1 MAETN
6 KSGANPNSFPTL
18 CDVMQG
24 LLQRDAECA
33 ARWQVEKH
41 LPRLPCSDGLP
52 DGVVWTVQPFW
63 SHHPRY
69 PLPEVRVA
77 APSVEGDF
85 RDAPQQH
92 IMQLSCWMRPTSH
105 SAALEL
111 LDAPQQHFNDV
122 LCVAMCTGSVWRL
135 LLQVCYELLYV
146 KIVSSWGGKGVAF
159 GV

>member
-1 MAETN
+1 MRLLLFATSCKETQSALQGGKWKNTFHAYPAQMA
-6 KSGANPNSFPTL
+6 FP
-18 CDVMQG
+18 M
-24 LLQRDAECA
+24 
-33 ARWQVEKH
+33 
-41 LPRLPCSDGLP
+41 
-52 DGVVWTVQPFW
+52 GVVWTVQPFW
-63 SHHPRY
+63 SYHPRY

-92 IMQLSCWMRPTSH
+92 IKQLSCWMRSNSH